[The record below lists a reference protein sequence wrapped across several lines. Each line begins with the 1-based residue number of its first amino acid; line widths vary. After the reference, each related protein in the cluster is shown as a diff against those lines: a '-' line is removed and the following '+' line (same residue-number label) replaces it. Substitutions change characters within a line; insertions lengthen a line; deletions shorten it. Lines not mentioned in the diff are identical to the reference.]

1 MELGEEDYDDAD
13 AMDDDTGDDNPM
25 GYNSDVDSGKDSDHG
40 DGVDS
45 DADDNDAALYD
56 DQNKGDAAGTVFLS
70 MSVLYLSASV
80 YTSPPN
86 ASPR

>member
-13 AMDDDTGDDNPM
+13 AMDDD
-25 GYNSDVDSGKDSDHG
+25 SDG

>member
-25 GYNSDVDSGKDSDHG
+25 GYNSDVDSGK
-40 DGVDS
+40 DS